1 MGTVDRYP
9 GAEQDLVEIGVYIAE
24 DSPAQA
30 DRFVDAL
37 EKECQKLA
45 DSPFVLGSRCPGL
58 HPELRRHNF
67 KRYAIVYKPVS
78 GGIELVGIFQGSRDL
93 DAMFERLNERHEW
106 AV

>member
-1 MGTVDRYP
+1 MGTVKRYP

-24 DSPAQA
+24 DSPANA

-45 DSPFVLGSRCPGL
+45 DSPFILGHACPGL
-58 HPELRRHNF
+58 DAELRRHNF
-67 KRYAIVYKPVS
+67 KGYAIVYEPVPE
-78 GGIELVGIFQGSRDL
+78 GIELVGIFQGSRDL

-106 AV
+106 SV